1 MFPKVNDRRDYHIPE
16 DMLLQLQ
23 GFVPENDFRRPPH
36 LDVNGVKTLLAV
48 KEGRSTQ
55 TTFGRVN
62 SLESI
67 TRSYPEYGI
76 SRDALEYIVLGYDT
90 KTAKNDKFCDPGDS
104 GSIVADRTG
113 RVIGL
118 LTGGGGTTDS
128 TDKTYLTP
136 FYALLPE
143 IQSKIEGCYILPPI
157 AAVGTAT

>member
-90 KTAKNDKFCDPGDS
+90 KTVKNDKF
-104 GSIVADRTG
+104 
-113 RVIGL
+113 
-118 LTGGGGTTDS
+118 
-128 TDKTYLTP
+128 
-136 FYALLPE
+136 
-143 IQSKIEGCYILPPI
+143 
-157 AAVGTAT
+157 